1 MIDDFFF
8 IANKNNELH
17 KVYFK
22 AKLINIEYINYAET
36 ITNLYKGLL
45 GSVFSEPTSKIID
58 EIKKMYTFN
67 TNDIKIFFKHQLEL
81 VDYNNKSDFT
91 KEQFD
96 TIFNKSSIFFLNS
109 NYNSI
114 EPHNFDKF
122 RYIRIPSRFITDL
135 DVSIEK
141 CNTILKYIEVNY
153 KINIDSDFKLLREK
167 NRLLSTQDI
176 YNMDKLIKII
186 KKREKVSNMIFDID
200 VDISNIL
207 INLYDLKFNKLN
219 SISIVDSNKKL
230 STNITEIELLEK
242 ELNLYKK

>member
-17 KVYFK
+17 KIYFK
-22 AKLINIEYINYAET
+22 AKLVNIEYVDYTET

-58 EIKKMYTFN
+58 DIKKMYTFK

-81 VDYNNKSDFT
+81 VDYDKSNFT

-96 TIFNKSSIFFLNS
+96 SIFNSSSIFFLNS

-114 EPHNFDKF
+114 EPTNFDIF

-135 DVSIEK
+135 DISIEK

-153 KINIDSDFKLLREK
+153 KINVDSDFELLREK

-176 YNMDKLIKII
+176 YNMDKLIKIV

-200 VDISNIL
+200 IDISNIL

-219 SISIVDSNKKL
+219 SISIVDANKKL
-230 STNITEIELLEK
+230 SNNITEIELLEK
-242 ELNLYKK
+242 ELNSYKK